1 MTISTSS
8 TPNRARLR
16 RARSLL
22 LDLLFPPRCAGC
34 GRRGDWLCPT
44 CLAAVPLL
52 GAPLRRDDAG
62 ALDWLGAAY
71 VFSGAMRRAIHRFK
85 YERER
90 ARADHL
96 GALLVPLLRHLPPA
110 VAAPHLI
117 PVPLAAARLRER
129 GYNQA
134 AELARVVAAASGLPR
149 DAGLLRTRAT
159 RPQVGLD
166 RAARRENVRDA
177 FAWGGTPLPATQLL
191 LIDDVLTT
199 GATAAECAA
208 VLKRAGATWVGLL
221 AVARAVDHRSDR

>member
-1 MTISTSS
+1 MTTSTLSP
-8 TPNRARLR
+8 PNRARLR
-16 RARSLL
+16 RARNAL

-34 GRRGDWLCPT
+34 GRRGTWLCPA
-44 CLAAVPLL
+44 CLAAVPAL
-52 GAPLRRDDAG
+52 GAPLRRDDVR

-71 VFSGAMRRAIHRFK
+71 VFSGAIRRAIHRFK

-96 GALLVPLLRHLPPA
+96 GALIVPLLRHLPPQA
-110 VAAPHLI
+110 AAPHLI

-134 AELARVVAAASGLPR
+134 AELARVVATTSGLPL
-149 DAGLLRTRAT
+149 DSGLLRTRST

-166 RAARRENVRDA
+166 RIARRENVRDA
-177 FAWGGTPLPATQLL
+177 FVWGGTLLPATQLL

-199 GATAAECAA
+199 GATADECAA
-208 VLKRAGATWVGLL
+208 VLKAAGARWVGLL
-221 AVARAVDHRSDR
+221 TVARAADYRSDK